1 MPTVREV
8 AEQVK
13 FLLEHG
19 RAEEKAVLVLPR
31 VQNRRKQKNP
41 QKKFTK
47 AMDDGHAS
55 RWYAVWDKWLEA
67 AGNKTVAIELMLHTL
82 EGISNEQIEAAAKDE
97 QDSSFMMGR
106 DNGPGE

>member
-13 FLLEHG
+13 FLLSHG

-31 VQNRRKQKNP
+31 VANRRKQKNP
-41 QKKFTK
+41 QKRFTK

-55 RWYAVWDKWLEA
+55 RLYAVWDKWLEA
-67 AGNKTVAIELMLHTL
+67 AGNKTVGLEIMISTL
-82 EGISNEQIEAAAKDE
+82 EGITDEQIRAAANEQADIDFNLGKTRELSE
-97 QDSSFMMGR
+97 
-106 DNGPGE
+106 

>member
-1 MPTVREV
+1 MPSVKEV
-8 AEQVK
+8 AEQIK
-13 FLLEHG
+13 WLLEHG

-82 EGISNEQIEAAAKDE
+82 EGISVEQIEAAAKDE
-97 QDSSFMMGR
+97 QDSKFVMGT
-106 DNGPGE
+106 DGYVGE